1 MEVEEIIDK
10 IVEETELEEDEVK
23 ENVEE
28 KMSEFEG
35 LVSEEGAVHLVAKE
49 HGVQI
54 AEQGEGELKVENI
67 VPEMRKVRLKA
78 RVVDI
83 SDVNTFERDD
93 DEEDGKVQNLTLG
106 DETGT
111 IRVTLWDEQTEIAEK
126 IDEGDVIE
134 ISGAYT
140 VEDNQGN
147 AELRLGDEVQVKMSD
162 DDDIPEVKNPNEA
175 QEASIN
181 EVNSEGATY
190 SVKGMVMNVYTS
202 NPFYR
207 VDPESGETVRED
219 DDGNYV
225 TDEGKE
231 VDEPEGRLAISA
243 VIDDGTDSIRAV
255 FFRDQARELI
265 EVDEETE
272 KEMDTEAVEE
282 AAENARGKDVKV
294 DGRTR
299 YNDYFG
305 RIEMIANSYEVL
317 DTEKELE
324 NLLDIMEA

>member
-1 MEVEEIIDK
+1 MEVQGIIDK

-28 KMSEFEG
+28 KMGEFEG

-49 HGVQI
+49 HGVAI
-54 AEQGEGELKVENI
+54 AEQGEEDLKVENI

-93 DEEDGKVQNLTLG
+93 DEEDGKVQNIVLG

-147 AELRLGDEVQVKMSD
+147 AELR
-162 DDDIPEVKNPNEA
+162 
-175 QEASIN
+175 
-181 EVNSEGATY
+181 
-190 SVKGMVMNVYTS
+190 
-202 NPFYR
+202 
-207 VDPESGETVRED
+207 
-219 DDGNYV
+219 
-225 TDEGKE
+225 
-231 VDEPEGRLAISA
+231 
-243 VIDDGTDSIRAV
+243 
-255 FFRDQARELI
+255 
-265 EVDEETE
+265 
-272 KEMDTEAVEE
+272 
-282 AAENARGKDVKV
+282 
-294 DGRTR
+294 
-299 YNDYFG
+299 
-305 RIEMIANSYEVL
+305 
-317 DTEKELE
+317 
-324 NLLDIMEA
+324 